1 MSSQGRGQRL
11 RGRTAECET
20 LRAVVSTVHA
30 GSHQVLVLRGE
41 AGVGKTALLGYV
53 SELASEFRCVQV
65 AGVQSDME
73 LAFAG
78 LQQLCAPLMDRFDE
92 LPPPQRE
99 ALNVAF
105 GRGVGPTPDRFLV
118 GLAVLSLMATAT
130 SDQPLL
136 CIIDDAQW
144 LDQVSVQTLSFVAR
158 RLLAE
163 PVALVFAARDG
174 GAQALAGLPE
184 LSINGL
190 SDGEARELLS
200 SVIPGRIDE
209 RVRDRI
215 VAETRGIPLALLE
228 VPRNHSA
235 VELAGGFGNLAVHR
249 SAGQLEESFVH
260 RIESL
265 PVDTQRLLLVAA
277 AEPVGDA
284 ALFLRAAANLGIP
297 VDALAPAEAAG
308 VIEFG
313 PRMRFHHPLLRSAAY
328 RAADLP
334 DRRAIHR
341 ALADATDP
349 RSDPDRRAW
358 HAAYAAAGP
367 DDVVAAELETSAARA
382 QSRGGIAAAAA
393 FLERAT
399 ALTLDPAR
407 RVSRAIAA
415 AQAKGDAAAPE
426 AAHDLLAIAE
436 LGALSNLQRGQVARL
451 RAQMDFARN
460 RGGDSSAPQLA
471 GAASQLLDA
480 AKHLE
485 TLDDDLARETYLE
498 ALAAHMYAGRLG
510 EPDALAKAAEAAS
523 AAVGPAS
530 ELHQP
535 MDLLLS
541 GMANRIAGDVSGG
554 RDVLRSTLELICAQ
568 TNSQVL
574 GWMSLAFPVVQ
585 ETAAAELWND
595 AFYRQMA
602 TDIVR
607 RARDAGALAVIPRAL
622 AYQARAHILAGEFAT
637 AATILEEAAS
647 ITAATGYAP
656 LKYDALLLTAWRGI
670 ATDAVGLIEAA
681 TAEGNTRGEG
691 RLLGLAG
698 YVTAVLYNGLGQY
711 EQAFAAARE
720 ACEHEDFGF
729 FGWCLIELI
738 EAAVHTGEQAT
749 AAAAIRQLDERA
761 GASATDWGLGVLASA
776 RALVADDQ
784 VAESLFTEAI
794 ERLERTSIVVHLARA
809 HLRYGEW
816 LRRLNRRLD
825 ARRHLTEAHTMFT
838 RMGANAFAERSRREL
853 VAIGEKVRKQ
863 PVSSGDELTAQ
874 EAQIARLAAEG
885 LTNQEIGAQLFI
897 STHTVEWHLRK
908 VFVKLGI
915 TSRRQLRTVSWAS

>member
-1 MSSQGRGQRL
+1 MSSQGRGERL

-20 LRAVVSTVHA
+20 LRGLISTVQA

-53 SELASEFRCVQV
+53 SELASEIRCAQV
-65 AGVQSDME
+65 AGVESDME

-118 GLAVLSLMATAT
+118 GLAVLSLMAAAT
-130 SDQPLL
+130 SDQPLV

-184 LSINGL
+184 LAINGL
-190 SDGEARELLS
+190 SDSEARELLS

-328 RAADLP
+328 RAADLA

-358 HAAYAAAGP
+358 HAAYAAPGP
-367 DDVVAAELETSAARA
+367 DDAVAAELETSAGRA

-399 ALTLDPAR
+399 ALTVDPSR

-426 AAHDLLAIAE
+426 AAYDLLAIAE

-451 RAQMDFARN
+451 RAQMDFAGN
-460 RGGDSSAPQLA
+460 RGGDSSAPRLA
-471 GAASQLLDA
+471 GPASQLLDA

-498 ALAAHMYAGRLG
+498 ALAATMYAGRLG
-510 EPDALAKAAEAAS
+510 EHDALANAAEAAR
-523 AAVGPAS
+523 AAVGRVS

-541 GMANRIAGDVSGG
+541 GITKRIAGDVGG
-554 RDVLRSTLELICAQ
+554 GHDVLRSTLELICAQ
-568 TNSQVL
+568 TNSPVL
-574 GWMSLAFPVVQ
+574 HWTSLAFPVVQ
-585 ETAAAELWND
+585 ETAAAELWDD
-595 AFYRQMA
+595 AIYRQMA

-607 RARDAGALAVIPRAL
+607 HARDAGALASIPRAL
-622 AYQARAHILAGEFAT
+622 AYRARAHVLAGEFVT
-637 AATILEEAAS
+637 AATLIEEAAS
-647 ITAATGYAP
+647 ITAATGHAP
-656 LKYDALLLTAWRGI
+656 MKYDALLLTAWRGI
-670 ATDAVGLIEAA
+670 PADAVGLIEAA

-698 YVTAVLYNGLGQY
+698 YATAVLYNGLGRY

-720 ACEHEDFGF
+720 ACEHEDLGF
-729 FGWCLIELI
+729 YGWCLIELI

-749 AAAAIRQLDERA
+749 AAAAVRQLEARA

-776 RALVADDQ
+776 QALLADDQ
-784 VAESLFTEAI
+784 LAENLFTDAI

-825 ARRHLTEAHTMFT
+825 ARRHLTEAHAMFT

-863 PVSSGDELTAQ
+863 PVSSGDQLTSQ